1 MQYELLVKGDMVG
14 DVILINPEKLQRA
27 EEIFK
32 FIEPKLQGKQK
43 QVIAVAGPSGSGKSE
58 TASLLATMFQK
69 KGKKS
74 YVISCDNYAIRPPRD
89 NEKHREELYEEGRE
103 DSLER
108 YLGQSDEILFSRLS
122 SLVESFKD
130 GGEELQLRF
139 IDNPNNVILHEEK
152 AVDFSGIEV
161 LVLEGTWSCKVT
173 EAHFR
178 LFLETDYKATLAH
191 REARGRDP
199 LTPFGETVLAIEQ
212 AKLNDLKRDADFV
225 VDIEGKVVPP
235 IDDWEKHRAFLQDQS
250 PHILMVTNHGVHE
263 FEVIAGLPDTGGQNV
278 FVNQFSDALVN
289 LGFRVTTANRGG
301 FMHPQRERRQRGIS
315 YRSEK
320 ERILYVEDD
329 KAEFIRKEDMESQV
343 DTIAQNLAKFLKEEG
358 TPIAAIISHYWDGA
372 AVAAKVQNA
381 LAQEQDSSAAEMPH
395 IWVPHSLGTIKKRN
409 MEKSQWANLRVD
421 ERIAIEEKVI
431 PQCRAIGATST
442 AISKALIADYGY
454 KKEQLFLP
462 PCIDTKRFFPQEVAI
477 DAPVWDLLA
486 EMSGSEK
493 EGLKERLIISEVSR
507 TDKTKRKDVLIKAF
521 AQVHKT
527 FPQTFL
533 AVTIDD
539 TRRELYDS
547 LVDLVKE
554 LGLEGQV
561 AILGSIWETIPDLY
575 RVSDIYCTPSVMEGF
590 GMSIQEAAA
599 CQTPAVSSDLVPF
612 AVEYLRGQ
620 EFKKVDEMHVGPGA
634 IICPADDVAS
644 FAQALSLLVGDEAMR
659 KQMGEA
665 ALAITIPYFTW
676 DGMTREFLAGAGV
689 ALPKGE

>member
-1 MQYELLVKGDMVG
+1 M
-14 DVILINPEKLQRA
+14 
-27 EEIFK
+27 
-32 FIEPKLQGKQK
+32 
-43 QVIAVAGPSGSGKSE
+43 
-58 TASLLATMFQK
+58 
-69 KGKKS
+69 
-74 YVISCDNYAIRPPRD
+74 
-89 NEKHREELYEEGRE
+89 
-103 DSLER
+103 
-108 YLGQSDEILFSRLS
+108 
-122 SLVESFKD
+122 
-130 GGEELQLRF
+130 
-139 IDNPNNVILHEEK
+139 
-152 AVDFSGIEV
+152 
-161 LVLEGTWSCKVT
+161 
-173 EAHFR
+173 
-178 LFLETDYKATLAH
+178 
-191 REARGRDP
+191 
-199 LTPFGETVLAIEQ
+199 
-212 AKLNDLKRDADFV
+212 
-225 VDIEGKVVPP
+225 EGKVVPA
-235 IDDWEKHRAFLQDQS
+235 INDWEKHKAFLAS
-250 PHILMVTNHGVHE
+250 ERPHILMVTNHGVHE

-289 LGFRVTTANRGG
+289 QGYRVTTANRGG
-301 FMHPQRERRQRGIS
+301 FLHPSRATRQRGLS
-315 YRSEK
+315 YRSEH
-320 ERILYVEDD
+320 ERILYVEDE
-329 KAEFIRKEDMESQV
+329 KKEFIRKEDMEPQ
-343 DTIAQNLAKFLKEEG
+343 IPQLADELKRQLQEEG
-358 TPIAAIISHYWDGA
+358 TDFVAVISHYWDGA
-372 AVAAKVQNA
+372 AVA
-381 LAQEQDSSAAEMPH
+381 SSVIEKMSTAVPH